1 MAEPLWWRTRW
12 MEAVWS
18 SDLKPMERF
27 VACVYFDHARDQ
39 HHAWVTAARLTE
51 RTGLSRDA
59 ALRARKGLVEA
70 GWIVVREKARQHRAD
85 VYELVIPDGASS
97 TRGGPLPDLSSTGG
111 VPLSDSRGTGDDTR
125 GTGDVPNLSTYPST
139 HPSSSSR
146 AVEIVF
152 RAWPPEFD
160 EDEDDDEREENRELH
175 RETIAELLPGFLS
188 ENNVKAAIPWLE
200 TCAASGDL
208 ARNFEDYH
216 DRVMAERR
224 RELREARARQNLEEG
239 LRAADQRQKQKIE
252 QIAQAIG
259 GSDPQQRIADA
270 HHAIQTEARAMLMEH
285 DPYCD
290 LVLSS
295 VLMAIKLREAS

>member
-1 MAEPLWWRTRW
+1 MAEPLWWRTVW

-39 HHAWVTAARLTE
+39 RNAWVTVARLTD

-59 ALRARKGLVEA
+59 AIRARKGLVEA

-97 TRGGPLPDLSSTGG
+97 TRGGPLPDLSSTGD
-111 VPLSDSRGTGDDTR
+111 VPLNDSRGTGDDTR
-125 GTGDVPNLSTYPST
+125 GTGDVPNLSTYPSS

-160 EDEDDDEREENRELH
+160 EDEDDDEREENREIH
-175 RETIAELLPGFLS
+175 RETIAEFLPGFLS
-188 ENNVKAAIPWLE
+188 ENNVKAALPWLKACDE
-200 TCAASGDL
+200 AGDL
-208 ARNFEDYH
+208 GRNFMTYCQ
-216 DRVMAERR
+216 DRNEQASKDRETTGIHKRAQERIDAKITR
-224 RELREARARQNLEEG
+224 VIEAVGSEPEARHTILA
-239 LRAADQRQKQKIE
+239 
-252 QIAQAIG
+252 
-259 GSDPQQRIADA
+259 
-270 HHAIQTEARAMLMEH
+270 EAKSMCMDH
-285 DPYCD
+285 SPYTD
-290 LVLSS
+290 VVLDS
-295 VLMAIKLREAS
+295 VLMNLQREAS